1 MKKLKVLLV
10 DDEKD
15 FLEIMKLRISSWDS
29 VIHVITAENGKQAF
43 NIIKEKDL
51 DLIILDY
58 MMPGWDGIKTLKKIR
73 KINKDISVI
82 MFTAYSNKKSMEI
95 SEKLKITA
103 FIPKWSEY
111 TDVEKSLKTSVDLVV
126 DKIRDQ

>member
-15 FLEIMKLRISSWDS
+15 FREIMKVRILSWDS
-29 VIHVITAENGKQAF
+29 VIHVTTAENGKEAF
-43 NIIKEKDL
+43 NIVKENKM

-73 KINKDISVI
+73 KINKEIPVI
-82 MFTAYSNKKSMEI
+82 MFTAYPNEKSMQVAD
-95 SEKLKITA
+95 KLKVTA

-111 TDVEKSLKTSVDLVV
+111 TDVEKALRAAVDSIAR
-126 DKIRDQ
+126 KNN

>member
-1 MKKLKVLLV
+1 MKKLEVLLV

-15 FLEIMKLRISSWDS
+15 FLEIMKVRILSWDS
-29 VIHVITAENGKQAF
+29 VIHVLTAENGKEAF
-43 NIIKEKDL
+43 NVIKEKDF

-73 KINKDISVI
+73 KINKAIPVI
-82 MFTAYSNKKSMEI
+82 MFTAYPNEKSMQVAD
-95 SEKLKITA
+95 KLNVAA

-111 TDVEKSLKTSVDLVV
+111 TDVEKALQVAVDSIAKK
-126 DKIRDQ
+126 DN